1 VSNRISG
8 DKSDGTTWLTGARW
22 WVLLGAVL
30 VAVGAV
36 YGRVIGFEAI
46 PAWDDALFVLDRETI
61 TDWWGV
67 GWYERL
73 ATPEIGYPMPVPT
86 FIYAH
91 LRWLGGEAAY
101 PHVLHVLNLGIHLCN
116 IVLVACLAARW
127 SRASLGIAVAAL
139 WGLHPICV
147 ESVAWLTNLKTVM
160 AVFLVLAA
168 LLSWECSYESEERG
182 ASTWRLL
189 AVGLFVLAL
198 GCRPDVVVLVPLIV
212 ARSLWRLGWSEAL
225 RRDGAWMVGLTVLGG
240 AWVLWAKIG
249 HDAVVDKSAVM
260 PGTQSLPI
268 RMARALELTAR
279 HLFIPVDLDPGYFRN
294 PSAGAIR
301 ALPGLVVAVG
311 LSVLFV
317 GSLAA
322 RWYQIAFGLAVFG
335 VWYAPYSG
343 IVFLPRFTAD
353 TYLYGP
359 SIGMMFATVAGVDRW
374 WSRRSRSSSR
384 WRVGVVVAV
393 CAGLAALTALQVG
406 RWENG
411 ETLWKPVLAEH
422 PRVVRPYEQ
431 LIWHYAKRQQ
441 WDRAVEVADRGLPVF
456 RESKTYPYFLGAV
469 YDDGGYPERA
479 ANLAME
485 AVLHD
490 ADPVDL
496 HYKTLLDVWA
506 QREIPSPNS
515 ERALKALHRAVAVYQ
530 RHDEWMARR
539 SDRLHIADYLTKKLD
554 PKLAMPFVEWELAT
568 ARPDCFA
575 WIAGRRI
582 RQSGGETFELPP
594 LPERCGRGD
603 AGGDEHDSGGR

>member
-1 VSNRISG
+1 M
-8 DKSDGTTWLTGARW
+8 
-22 WVLLGAVL
+22 LLGAIL

-36 YGRVIGFEAI
+36 YGRAIGFEAI

-67 GWYERL
+67 GWYDRI
-73 ATPEIGYPMPVPT
+73 ATPEVGYPMPIPT

-101 PHVLHVLNLGIHLCN
+101 PHVLHALNIGIHLGN
-116 IVLVACLAARW
+116 VVLVGCLAARW
-127 SRASLGIAVAAL
+127 SRWSLGLVVAAL

-147 ESVAWLTNLKTVM
+147 ESVAWLTNLKTVL
-160 AVFLVLAA
+160 AVCLMLSA
-168 LLSWECSYESEERG
+168 LLAWERSYGSTGRGESG
-182 ASTWRLL
+182 WRLV
-189 AVGLFVLAL
+189 AVGLFIAAL
-198 GCRPDVVVLVPLIV
+198 GCRPDAVVLVPLIL
-212 ARSLWRLGWSEAL
+212 ARSLWRLGWSAAL
-225 RRDGAWMVGLTVLGG
+225 RRQGAWIVGMTVLGV
-240 AWVLWAKIG
+240 AWVVWAKIG

-268 RMARALELTAR
+268 RIARALELTAR
-279 HLFIPVDLDPGYFRN
+279 HLFIPLDLDPGYFRD
-294 PSAGAIR
+294 PTAGAIR
-301 ALPGLVVAVG
+301 AVPGSVVAVG

-317 GSLAA
+317 GSVVA

-335 VWYAPYSG
+335 IWYAPYSG

-374 WSRRSRSSSR
+374 WSRRAVSSSR
-384 WRVGVVVAV
+384 WRVGLVLAV
-393 CAGLAALTALQVG
+393 CVGLAVLSALQVG

-431 LIWHYAKRQQ
+431 LVWYHAKRQQ
-441 WDRAVEVADRGLPVF
+441 WDQAVELADRGLPVF

-469 YDDGGYPERA
+469 YDDGGHPEWA
-479 ANLAME
+479 ANIAME
-485 AVLHD
+485 AVLQD
-490 ADPVDL
+490 ADPEDL
-496 HYKTLLDVWA
+496 HYKTLLDVWS

-515 ERALKALHRAVAVYQ
+515 PEARKALRRAVEVYQ
-530 RHDEWMARR
+530 RHDEWMAR
-539 SDRLHIADYLTKKLD
+539 STDRLHIADYLTKQID
-554 PKLAMPFVEWELAT
+554 PKLAIPFVEREFTA

-582 RQSGGETFELPP
+582 RQSGEDAFEVPP
-594 LPERCGRGD
+594 LPERCRRDRTNGD
-603 AGGDEHDSGGR
+603 DHDTGGR